1 MKVDRIKKVVKR
13 FHLTKK
19 ARGRKPGWCKTTQAE
34 HSTSLACFKKVRQP
48 LGSLVESSDVWRA
61 LPLALRHKI
70 TKRTAASRLLDSGYK
85 IQAKVDAHWRRA
97 EEADIGRS
105 LKEFGDLRQ

>member
-13 FHLTKK
+13 FHLAKK
-19 ARGRKPGWCKTTQAE
+19 ARGRKPGWRKTTQAE
-34 HSTSLACFKKVRQP
+34 DGTILACFKKVRQP

-70 TKRTAASRLLDSGYK
+70 TKRTVANRLLESGYK
-85 IQAKVDAHWRRA
+85 IQAKVEAHLRRA

-105 LKEFGDLRQ
+105 LKDFVDVRR